1 LFAAAAPGVVVR
13 GSDLV
18 ICAEM
23 GNRRALTDIKNLVGA
38 APYPCAVAKKPM
50 LQ

>member
-1 LFAAAAPGVVVR
+1 
-13 GSDLV
+13 
-18 ICAEM
+18 M